1 MVWVTY
7 SLPVAIETKR
17 PTTAPTAGKA
27 PTRVAT
33 SVSKSSKSTLPT
45 KTAIH
50 GRTANKEAAGSLKGM
65 YLHVLVLPHLYHFT
79 ITEGETVLETG
90 HVS

>member
-33 SVSKSSKSTLPT
+33 GVSKSSKATSPT
-45 KTAIH
+45 KTAVH
-50 GRTANKEAAGSLKGM
+50 GKTANKEAAGSLKGM
-65 YLHVLVLPHLYHFT
+65 
-79 ITEGETVLETG
+79 
-90 HVS
+90 